1 MTRQTKRQRGGLYRS
16 RTGMIL
22 GVCKG
27 LAEFF
32 DFSTSGMRIIMVGL
46 LLLSGIWPMV
56 ILYVVAALLMKP
68 EPVLLPET
76 EEEQEFYN
84 SYATS
89 RRMAL
94 HRLKRTYDNLDRRIR
109 RIEDIVTDREY
120 DWNRRLNQDSDQSR
134 M

>member
-1 MTRQTKRQRGGLYRS
+1 MTRHIERQRSGPYRS
-16 RTGMIL
+16 RTGLIL

-32 DFSTSGMRIIMVGL
+32 DFSIVGMRIIVVGL
-46 LLLSGIWPMV
+46 LVLSGVWPMV
-56 ILYVVAALLMKP
+56 ILYFVAALLMRP
-68 EPVLLPET
+68 APVLRPET

-84 SYATS
+84 SYAAS

-94 HRLKRTYDNLDRRIR
+94 HRLKRTYDTLDRRIR

-120 DWNRRLNQDSDQSR
+120 DWDRRLNQDSGQR
-134 M
+134 